1 MNTPRA
7 LQALARYWSWP
18 HALGFALCGGG
29 ALCLLYALTAQL
41 ALRHASLAP
50 ALIGG
55 GMAAGATALGTVPV
69 LLSHR
74 FSQRS
79 YDAFLGFGAGVMLA
93 ATAFSLVLPALS
105 AARLHAATPL
115 AASLLVALA
124 MAAGVV
130 LIIALN
136 LAVRAR
142 VPPGAP
148 DAAAASSLKRAWI
161 FVFAI
166 TLHNLP
172 EGLAIGVGYA
182 GIDLDKA
189 NALAA
194 GIAIQDVPE
203 GMVVALALR
212 SVGYGRRLSV
222 AMGAISGLVEPV
234 AALAGLAVIGLSSV
248 LLPWGLAAAAGAM
261 LFVIVHDAIPEAQ
274 RSGNGGFASI
284 ALVFGFLLMMVLDT
298 ALS

>member
-7 LQALARYWSWP
+7 LLALARHWSWP
-18 HALGFALCGGG
+18 RALGFALCGG
-29 ALCLLYALTAQL
+29 ASLLLLYALAAQL
-41 ALRHASLAP
+41 ALRNVHLAP
-50 ALIGG
+50 VLIGG
-55 GMAAGATALGTVPV
+55 GMAAAATALGTVPV
-69 LLSHR
+69 LLSHT
-74 FSQRS
+74 FSQRG

-93 ATAFSLVLPALS
+93 ATAFSLVLPALG

-136 LAVRAR
+136 LAVRVR
-142 VPPGAP
+142 VPAGVT
-148 DAAAASSLKRAWI
+148 DSIVASSFKRAWI

-166 TLHNLP
+166 TLHNVP

-203 GMVVALALR
+203 GLVV
-212 SVGYGRRLSV
+212 
-222 AMGAISGLVEPV
+222 
-234 AALAGLAVIGLSSV
+234 ALAGLAVIGLSSA

-274 RSGNGGFASI
+274 RSGNGGVSST
-284 ALVFGFLLMMVLDT
+284 ALVCGFLLMMVLDT